1 MAKVTWNDIYKDF
14 RRRHPNLAKQV
25 CGWRP
30 YGYAQVWI
38 RLKNGSE
45 LVHDYDL
52 HIANYIK
59 FVKED

>member
-1 MAKVTWNDIYKDF
+1 MAKVTWYEIYKDF

-25 CGWRP
+25 CDWQP
-30 YGYAQVWI
+30 YSYAQVKVT
-38 RLKNGSE
+38 LKNGSE

-59 FVKED
+59 FIKED